1 MFKDVVKTIDTS
13 IPCLDPNIVI
23 ARYNAFRKHYQL
35 DKAQN
40 RIPTSRSNAER
51 SYELTRV
58 YLDCIYA
65 FDELKNVLQQM
76 QSLVLSKENIIEIN
90 EAILNALRKLL
101 DAEKVYAEKPE
112 KSTKGGKQVLLEDN
126 FTEEEES
133 E

>member
-1 MFKDVVKTIDTS
+1 
-13 IPCLDPNIVI
+13 LDPTIVI

-40 RIPTSRSNAER
+40 RITTSRSNAER
-51 SYELTRV
+51 SYELTRT

-65 FDELKNVLQQM
+65 FDSLKNVLQQV
-76 QSLVLSKENIIEIN
+76 QTLVLSKETIIEIN

-126 FTEEEES
+126 FNEEES